1 MAFENWSFGQR
12 SKGLPWPNGE
22 DGKPIQPAFLA
33 HLSAV
38 DLEGQIVMSMLE
50 SEGIP
55 VVTQYPNGGSFGRV
69 ILGFS
74 GTGLDLYVPITRLE
88 DAIGMME
95 GEIQADDEFRED
107 DLV

>member
-1 MAFENWSFGQR
+1 MAFENWSFGKPT
-12 SKGLPWPNGE
+12 KGLPWPNDE
-22 DGKPIQPAFLA
+22 NGKPIEPAFLV

-38 DLEGQIVMSMLE
+38 DLEGQIVISMLE

-69 ILGFS
+69 IIGIS
-74 GTGLDLYVPITRLE
+74 GTGIDLYVPITRLE
-88 DAIGMME
+88 DAIGMLE
-95 GEIQADDEFRED
+95 GEIAEDGYEED